1 MYNINKIRKMIFD
14 FFGGFM
20 MGNIKWIFVLFSL
33 LAAVSLM
40 GIAISIS
47 LQSILLAAVSLIFL
61 FIVMGFGFKTKKK
74 YREEGRL

>member
-1 MYNINKIRKMIFD
+1 
-14 FFGGFM
+14 

-33 LAAVSLM
+33 LAAISLM

-47 LQSILLAAVSLIFL
+47 LQSILLALGSFIALIV
-61 FIVMGFGFKTKKK
+61 VMGFGFKTKKR

>member
-1 MYNINKIRKMIFD
+1 
-14 FFGGFM
+14 

-33 LAAVSLM
+33 LAAISLM

-47 LQSILLAAVSLIFL
+47 LKSILLALGSFIALIV
-61 FIVMGFGFKTKKK
+61 VMGFGFKTKKR